1 MNPRHPRDHDA
12 VKILFVCYG
21 NICRSPMAAAIA
33 RKKHGARV
41 KASSAGIAAAGG
53 PAAADAV
60 LVMRIL
66 YQTDIADHVARPVE
80 ACDLA
85 AFDYVVAMDFLVY
98 SRLKELG
105 GVADERLY
113 AWDIEDPLGLGYD
126 AFRETALKIEGR
138 LEQFLSGLGI

>member
-1 MNPRHPRDHDA
+1 
-12 VKILFVCYG
+12 
-21 NICRSPMAAAIA
+21 MAAAIA

-66 YQTDIADHVARPVE
+66 YQTDITDHVARPVE